1 MKSFVAI
8 LALPIATVLYYFAA
22 KLYIAEQFF
31 AAYFLVLS
39 ALVSLVLSIQHIGIV
54 LSQPKAE
61 APVIPVAPRAY
72 ISHKKAS

>member
-8 LALPIATVLYYFAA
+8 LALPVIAVLYFYAS
-22 KLYIAEQFF
+22 KLYVAEQFF
-31 AAYFLVLS
+31 AAYTLVLT
-39 ALVSLVLSIQHIGIV
+39 ALTSLVLSIQHLGIV
-54 LSQPKAE
+54 LDQPKAE

>member
-8 LALPIATVLYYFAA
+8 LALPIVAVLYYFASE
-22 KLYIAEQFF
+22 LYVAEQFF
-31 AAYFLVLS
+31 AAYALVLS

-54 LSQPKAE
+54 LSKPKVA
-61 APVIPVAPRAY
+61 AAVIPVAPRAY